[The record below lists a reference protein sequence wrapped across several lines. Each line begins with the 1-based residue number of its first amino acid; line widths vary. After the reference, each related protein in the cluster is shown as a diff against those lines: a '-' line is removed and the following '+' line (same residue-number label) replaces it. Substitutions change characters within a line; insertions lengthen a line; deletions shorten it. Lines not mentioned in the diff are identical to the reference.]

1 MMTSKPPSP
10 SYFASLYRLL
20 QNHQHLSNCLIPS
33 LSHTLPLPYRIAA
46 LMGVA
51 LVSTEDYTAH
61 STGTDHLNVMGVP
74 TELSDSMGVV
84 ESIYTLTPLT
94 TTTAAYVSNSDP
106 LNWWDSL
113 VDTIQSMSLESGLS
127 IGLNQGDILAL
138 CSAIVTSIYLIRLSH
153 HSSKTE
159 APLQLASAMSRTEV
173 FLAGM
178 SLLIV
183 CSSSLATTLGLDEV
197 DNLLGVQQYLSHAL
211 TSPIASGQAIVI
223 LAVSVILL

>member
-1 MMTSKPPSP
+1 
-10 SYFASLYRLL
+10 
-20 QNHQHLSNCLIPS
+20 
-33 LSHTLPLPYRIAA
+33 
-46 LMGVA
+46 MGVA

-61 STGTDHLNVMGVP
+61 SSGSDHHLNVMGVT

-94 TTTAAYVSNSDP
+94 TTTTTTTDVYVSNSDP
-106 LNWWDSL
+106 LSWSWWDSL
-113 VDTIQSMSLESGLS
+113 VDTIHSSMPLNSGLS
-127 IGLNQGDILAL
+127 IGLNQGDVLAL

-153 HSSKTE
+153 HSNKTE

-173 FLAGM
+173 CLAGL

-197 DNLLGVQQYLSHAL
+197 DNLLGVQQYISHAL

-223 LAVSVILL
+223 LAVSVIIVLSFYD